1 MNLLESV
8 NMAFATLAA
17 NKLRSGLTM
26 LGIIIGNASVISMI
40 GIGQG
45 AQNLVLGKLEAFG
58 ANQLTVYSTLEDDE
72 GMKFPDAQL
81 VLSDAEAI
89 KAQVP
94 SVSKVAPIDEQK
106 MSISF
111 NNKLTSTTVKGT
123 TFDLL
128 AVQNLTLV
136 TGRMFNQIQ
145 QQEQA
150 QVTVLGA
157 ETSRK
162 LFGDENPVGQEVLI
176 NNISFQVI
184 GLLQSKGAF
193 GGENSD
199 QTAIVPLTTFANRLV
214 GRRSIS
220 DIPLSYILVTAK
232 NRDSIRAAGFQ
243 ITNILARLHGKN
255 DVAVFANKKFQEL
268 VVQVTGVLSLLLA
281 LIAAISLLVGGIG
294 IMNIMLVSV
303 TERTQEIGLRK
314 AVGATQNDIL
324 AQFLIEAIILS
335 LSGCLLGII
344 VGVGGTMPLA
354 FFTPLTPQFPLYA
367 IVVAVGISGSI
378 GLIFGVFPARQ
389 AAMLDPIVAL
399 RSG

>member
-1 MNLLESV
+1 
-8 NMAFATLAA
+8 
-17 NKLRSGLTM
+17 
-26 LGIIIGNASVISMI
+26 
-40 GIGQG
+40 
-45 AQNLVLGKLEAFG
+45 VLGKLEAFG
-58 ANQLTVYSTLEDDE
+58 ANQLTVYSNFEDEE

-94 SVSKVAPIDEQK
+94 SVSQVAPIDEQK
-106 MSISF
+106 MPISF

-123 TFDLL
+123 TSDLL
-128 AVQNLTLV
+128 AVQNLTLA
-136 TGRMFNQIQ
+136 TGRMFNQKQ

-184 GLLQSKGAF
+184 GLLQSKGAYA
-193 GGENSD
+193 GENLD

-220 DIPLSYILVTAK
+220 DIPISYILVTAK
-232 NRDSIRAAGFQ
+232 DKDSVRAAGFQ
-243 ITNILARLHGKN
+243 ITNILARLHGKK

-268 VVQVTGVLSLLLA
+268 VIQVTGVLSLLLA

-344 VGVGGTMPLA
+344 FGSWGNYPLGIFHA
-354 FFTPLTPQFPLYA
+354 FNSS
-367 IVVAVGISGSI
+367 ISSI
-378 GLIFGVFPARQ
+378 CDRCGCDNIW
-389 AAMLDPIVAL
+389 
-399 RSG
+399 

>member
-8 NMAFATLAA
+8 NMAFATISA

-58 ANQLTVYSTLEDDE
+58 ANQLTVYSNFEDEE

-94 SVSKVAPIDEQK
+94 SISQVAPIDEQK
-106 MSISF
+106 MLISWK
-111 NNKLTSTTVKGT
+111 NKFTSTTVKGT
-123 TFDLL
+123 TYDLL
-128 AVQNLTLV
+128 AVQNLFLAN
-136 TGRMFNQIQ
+136 GRMFNQTQ
-145 QQEQA
+145 QQQQS

-162 LFGDENPVGQEVLI
+162 LFGEENPVGQEVLI

-193 GGENSD
+193 AGENLD
-199 QTAIVPLTTFANRLV
+199 QTAIVPLTTFANKLV

-232 NRDSIRAAGFQ
+232 NKDSVRAAGFQ
-243 ITNILARLHGKN
+243 ISNVLSRLHGKK

-268 VVQVTGVLSLLLA
+268 VLQVTGILSLLLA

-314 AVGATQNDIL
+314 AVGATENDIL

-344 VGVGGTMPLA
+344 LGVGGTLPLA

-367 IVVAVGISGSI
+367 IAVAVTISSSI
-378 GLIFGVFPARQ
+378 GLVFGVFPARQ